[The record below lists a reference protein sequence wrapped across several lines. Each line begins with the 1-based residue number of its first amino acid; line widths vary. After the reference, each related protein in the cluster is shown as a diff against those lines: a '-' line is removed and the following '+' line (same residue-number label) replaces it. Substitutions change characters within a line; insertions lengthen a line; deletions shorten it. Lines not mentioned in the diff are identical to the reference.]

1 MGAKQEEEARLKA
14 EADAA
19 KAKQEKED
27 VKQKAEAEKAKQNQ
41 ASGMQETQRLLQGE
55 QMEEKYLAPGQE
67 GKPERIIFTLHSAK
81 DLASMDY
88 MGKSDPYAILTY
100 GSQERRTTTI
110 NNNLNPTWN
119 HEVTF
124 DYEENVPTIDIDVF
138 DEDTMAKDNSLGR
151 LSIDV
156 AEIKRNKAVTDA
168 EASFEESSSGS
179 IKYSA
184 EFVTSFTSLSTK
196 QKTLTSHQVE
206 SMQSDIE
213 AAKAKQE
220 EEARLKA
227 EAEADKAKQE
237 EEAKQ
242 KAEAEK
248 AKQEEEARLKAEA
261 EAAKAKQEEEAKLKF
276 EAEAAKAKEEEEAR
290 LIALAEAAK
299 AKQA

>member
-1 MGAKQEEEARLKA
+1 MG
-14 EADAA
+14 
-19 KAKQEKED
+19 
-27 VKQKAEAEKAKQNQ
+27 
-41 ASGMQETQRLLQGE
+41 
-55 QMEEKYLAPGQE
+55 
-67 GKPERIIFTLHSAK
+67 
-81 DLASMDY
+81 
-88 MGKSDPYAILTY
+88 
-100 GSQERRTTTI
+100 
-110 NNNLNPTWN
+110 
-119 HEVTF
+119 VTF

-196 QKTLTSHQVE
+196 QKTSTSHQVE

-213 AAKAKQE
+213 AA
-220 EEARLKA
+220 
-227 EAEADKAKQE
+227 KAKQE

-248 AKQEEEARLKAEA
+248 AKQEEEARSKAEA
-261 EAAKAKQEEEAKLKF
+261 EAAKAKQEEEAKQKA
-276 EAEAAKAKEEEEAR
+276 EAERQSKR
-290 LIALAEAAK
+290 RR
-299 AKQA
+299 QG

>member
-1 MGAKQEEEARLKA
+1 MG
-14 EADAA
+14 
-19 KAKQEKED
+19 
-27 VKQKAEAEKAKQNQ
+27 
-41 ASGMQETQRLLQGE
+41 
-55 QMEEKYLAPGQE
+55 
-67 GKPERIIFTLHSAK
+67 
-81 DLASMDY
+81 
-88 MGKSDPYAILTY
+88 
-100 GSQERRTTTI
+100 RRTTTI

-124 DYEENVPTIDIDVF
+124 DYDVF

-156 AEIKRNKAVTDA
+156 AEIKRNKAVTAA

-196 QKTLTSHQVE
+196 QKTSASHQVE

-220 EEARLKA
+220 EEAR
-227 EAEADKAKQE
+227 
-237 EEAKQ
+237 Q

-261 EAAKAKQEEEAKLKF
+261 EAAKAKQEEEARLKF
-276 EAEAAKAKEEEEAR
+276 EAE
-290 LIALAEAAK
+290 
-299 AKQA
+299 

>member
-1 MGAKQEEEARLKA
+1 MG
-14 EADAA
+14 
-19 KAKQEKED
+19 
-27 VKQKAEAEKAKQNQ
+27 
-41 ASGMQETQRLLQGE
+41 
-55 QMEEKYLAPGQE
+55 
-67 GKPERIIFTLHSAK
+67 
-81 DLASMDY
+81 
-88 MGKSDPYAILTY
+88 
-100 GSQERRTTTI
+100 
-110 NNNLNPTWN
+110 NNDLNPTWN
-119 HEVTF
+119 HQVTF
-124 DYEENVPTIDIDVF
+124 DYEENAPTIDIDVF

-196 QKTLTSHQVE
+196 QKTSTSHQVE

-227 EAEADKAKQE
+227 EAEAAKAKQEEEARLKAEAEVVKAKQE

-248 AKQEEEARLKAEA
+248 AK
-261 EAAKAKQEEEAKLKF
+261 AKQEEEAKLK
-276 EAEAAKAKEEEEAR
+276 A
-290 LIALAEAAK
+290 
-299 AKQA
+299 

>member
-1 MGAKQEEEARLKA
+1 MG
-14 EADAA
+14 
-19 KAKQEKED
+19 
-27 VKQKAEAEKAKQNQ
+27 
-41 ASGMQETQRLLQGE
+41 
-55 QMEEKYLAPGQE
+55 
-67 GKPERIIFTLHSAK
+67 
-81 DLASMDY
+81 
-88 MGKSDPYAILTY
+88 
-100 GSQERRTTTI
+100 
-110 NNNLNPTWN
+110 
-119 HEVTF
+119 VTF

-196 QKTLTSHQVE
+196 QKTSTSHQVE
-206 SMQSDIE
+206 SMRSDIE

-242 KAEAEK
+242 KAEAKK

-261 EAAKAKQEEEAKLKF
+261 EAAKAKQEEEAKLKAEKAKQEEEARLKA
-276 EAEAAKAKEEEEAR
+276 EAEAAKAKQENKQKAEQVTAREES
-290 LIALAEAAK
+290 
-299 AKQA
+299 

>member
-1 MGAKQEEEARLKA
+1 MG
-14 EADAA
+14 
-19 KAKQEKED
+19 
-27 VKQKAEAEKAKQNQ
+27 
-41 ASGMQETQRLLQGE
+41 
-55 QMEEKYLAPGQE
+55 
-67 GKPERIIFTLHSAK
+67 
-81 DLASMDY
+81 
-88 MGKSDPYAILTY
+88 
-100 GSQERRTTTI
+100 
-110 NNNLNPTWN
+110 
-119 HEVTF
+119 VTF

-196 QKTLTSHQVE
+196 QKTSTSHQVE

-261 EAAKAKQEEEAKLKF
+261 KAKQEEEAKLKAEKAKQEEEARLKA

-290 LIALAEAAK
+290 LIAHAEAAK
-299 AKQA
+299 

>member
-1 MGAKQEEEARLKA
+1 MG
-14 EADAA
+14 
-19 KAKQEKED
+19 
-27 VKQKAEAEKAKQNQ
+27 
-41 ASGMQETQRLLQGE
+41 
-55 QMEEKYLAPGQE
+55 
-67 GKPERIIFTLHSAK
+67 IFTLHSAK

-88 MGKSDPYAILTY
+88 MGKSDPYAIISY

-119 HEVTF
+119 HQVTF
-124 DYEENVPTIDIDVF
+124 DYEENEPTIDIEVF
-138 DEDTMAKDNSLGR
+138 DEDTMARDDSLGR

-156 AEIKRNKAVTDA
+156 AEIKRNKTVTDA
-168 EASFEESSSGS
+168 EASFEKSSSGS

-196 QKTLTSHQVE
+196 QKTSTSHQVE

-261 EAAKAKQEEEAKLKF
+261 EAAKAKQEEEAKLK
-276 EAEAAKAKEEEEAR
+276 AEKAKEEEEAR
-290 LIALAEAAK
+290 LIAHAEAAK
-299 AKQA
+299 AKQENKQKAEQVTAREESQLEAASFGDESSTLNINVLVVGARNLEKSGMFGKADPYIVV

>member
-1 MGAKQEEEARLKA
+1 MG
-14 EADAA
+14 
-19 KAKQEKED
+19 
-27 VKQKAEAEKAKQNQ
+27 
-41 ASGMQETQRLLQGE
+41 
-55 QMEEKYLAPGQE
+55 
-67 GKPERIIFTLHSAK
+67 
-81 DLASMDY
+81 
-88 MGKSDPYAILTY
+88 
-100 GSQERRTTTI
+100 
-110 NNNLNPTWN
+110 
-119 HEVTF
+119 VTF

-196 QKTLTSHQVE
+196 QKTSTSHQVE

-227 EAEADKAKQE
+227 E
-237 EEAKQ
+237 
-242 KAEAEK
+242 K

-261 EAAKAKQEEEAKLKF
+261 EAAKAKQEEEARLIAH
-276 EAEAAKAKEEEEAR
+276 AEAAK
-290 LIALAEAAK
+290 
-299 AKQA
+299 